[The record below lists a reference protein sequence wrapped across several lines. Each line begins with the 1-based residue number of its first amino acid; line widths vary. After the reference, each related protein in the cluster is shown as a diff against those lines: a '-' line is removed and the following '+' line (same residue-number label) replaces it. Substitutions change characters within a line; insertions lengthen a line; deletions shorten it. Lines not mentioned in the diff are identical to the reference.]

1 MNTLTVT
8 LPDSL
13 YSQFQRLAE
22 QEGISVDQLAASAL
36 TEKIA
41 ALMSTDYLIKR
52 AQRANRANFMQALS
66 KVPDVDAEQQ
76 DIIPD

>member
-13 YSQFQRLAE
+13 HSQLQKLADR
-22 QEGISVDQLAASAL
+22 EGISMDQLAASAL

-41 ALMSTDYLIKR
+41 ALMTTDYLAQR
-52 AQRANRANFMQALS
+52 GQRANRTKFEQALA
-66 KVPDVDAEQQ
+66 KVSDTEPMQQ
-76 DIIPD
+76 DQL

>member
-13 YSQFQRLAE
+13 HSQLQKLADR
-22 QEGISVDQLAASAL
+22 EGVSMDQLAASAL

-41 ALMSTDYLIKR
+41 ALLTTDYLTQRAKR
-52 AQRANRANFMQALS
+52 ASRSKFEQALA
-66 KVPDVDAEQQ
+66 KVSDTEPTQQ
-76 DIIPD
+76 DQL